1 MVSIKN
7 GLRPCCH
14 IDDVIAW
21 FILDKSVFGLE
32 NDLYLGCVYI
42 VPENSTYL
50 KHNEYDLLLDDVA
63 KIPSECRIL
72 LCGDYNARTNVLS
85 DHDDYVSGSD
95 GDLRN
100 LMPTHLG
107 ESCHMISVLNEMG
120 RLVRFSRDKA
130 PANRHGSR
138 LIDFCKA
145 TDLIILAA
153 GWATTMAWESL
164 LEMIRQDGVL
174 LIKQSAPLLYL
185 TWSISSRY

>member
-7 GLRPCCH
+7 GLRPWCH

-63 KIPSECRIL
+63 KIPSECGIL
-72 LCGDYNARTNVLS
+72 LCGDYIARTNVLS

-120 RLVRFSRDKA
+120 RLVRFSRDEA

-145 TDLIILAA
+145 TDLIIFSGRL
-153 GWATTMAWESL
+153 GHDHGLGEFTRDDTTGRSVV
-164 LEMIRQDGVL
+164 D
-174 LIKQSAPLLYL
+174 
-185 TWSISSRY
+185 